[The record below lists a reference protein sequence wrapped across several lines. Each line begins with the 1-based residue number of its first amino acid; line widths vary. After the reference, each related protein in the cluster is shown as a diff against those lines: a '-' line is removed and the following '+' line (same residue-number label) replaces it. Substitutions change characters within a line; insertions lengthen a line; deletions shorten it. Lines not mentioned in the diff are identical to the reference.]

1 MKKERSWHNAFVF
14 TSLGLLF
21 GILFPLIATFI
32 VFEHGNI
39 PFSVEKFF
47 AIHRDKPLL
56 WLIDT
61 APIFLGGFAFLI
73 GNRQDEFLRL
83 RNQLGYGSG
92 SEGQSLPQVI
102 KELREE
108 LENRNRIEQI
118 IEKAKREWE
127 TTFDSVSELIILT
140 DQDGKIIRCNR
151 AVLDHLGLSF
161 DDILGKSFSKIF
173 LGTDKMPKNF
183 DKEIR
188 LPAMPG
194 WFEISRYPVDF
205 GDNHK
210 RRIFIIRDVTQQ
222 KNVELEVLRQKEFF
236 QTLVE
241 NSPVAI
247 VTLDLNQRIT
257 SCNPTFLNVFGFTK
271 QEVMGRELDPFFA
284 KNHEYKQAV
293 KLTQAVLQGGKVHIF
308 EQRPRK
314 DGTLLD
320 MEILGAPVV
329 IGGEHIGVLAMYHD
343 VTDLVKARREAE
355 AADRAKSEFLATMS
369 HEIRTPMNGIMGMTD
384 LVLTTQ
390 LTDEQRDF
398 LETARESAD
407 ALLIL
412 INDILD
418 FAKIESGKLDLEKID
433 FDLRTTVENVV
444 YSLVPR
450 AENKHLEIACFVP
463 LEIPSNLVGDPG
475 RIRQIL
481 FNLIGNA
488 IKFTEK
494 GDILVKV
501 DRVKET
507 ESSVTLKF
515 EVSDSGIGIP
525 AERQKAIFD
534 KFTQVDSSTTR
545 KYGGTGLGLAIT
557 KQLVEMMGGEL
568 GVESDLGKGSVFWFS
583 LMLEK
588 QENPSEETPFQDI
601 YFSEYRILVVDDN
614 NTNRIIMTKSVENFG
629 CNVVEVVGGREA
641 LEVLRAEKAKSNPFD
656 LVLLDMQMPELD
668 GEDTLRLIKED
679 PEIQDTV
686 VVILTSMGYR
696 GDAARLQELG
706 CAGYLVKP
714 VKMKQLYE
722 ALQTLFVEKSTGNL
736 TDKKSILTQHSLTE
750 QLRQKVRIL
759 LVEDNPVNQK
769 LGLAILQKAGYPV
782 DLARN
787 GAEAVR
793 AVKFK
798 KYNLIFMDVQ
808 MPELD
813 GLEATRQI
821 RKYETE
827 AVHTPIIAMTAHAM
841 KGDKERCLEA
851 GMDDY
856 LSKPLEAKAV
866 LKKIEEW
873 ADIVSF
879 EMSSVGDNMNEKKAS
894 EIPFDI
900 ENALKQLG
908 IDRDFLN
915 ELMQDFQR
923 DLDIKFDELRS
934 LIQAGEFEKISSLA
948 HNIKGAAATLRA
960 DDISNLAKALEIQAK
975 NGELLKCQ
983 QLLEQIG
990 QQKERIDSFVDLNV

>member
-1 MKKERSWHNAFVF
+1 MM
-14 TSLGLLF
+14 
-21 GILFPLIATFI
+21 
-32 VFEHGNI
+32 
-39 PFSVEKFF
+39 
-47 AIHRDKPLL
+47 
-56 WLIDT
+56 
-61 APIFLGGFAFLI
+61 
-73 GNRQDEFLRL
+73 
-83 RNQLGYGSG
+83 GSPM
-92 SEGQSLPQVI
+92 PQVI
-102 KELREE
+102 TELREE

-118 IEKAKREWE
+118 IQKAKREWE
-127 TTFDSVSELIILT
+127 TTFDSVSELIVLT
-140 DQDGKIIRCNR
+140 DHHGKIIRCNQ
-151 AVLDHLGLSF
+151 AVINHLGLSF
-161 DDILGKSFSKIF
+161 NEILGKSFPKTF
-173 LGTDKMPKNF
+173 LGKETMPKKF

-188 LPAMPG
+188 LPTMPG
-194 WFEISRYPVDF
+194 WFEVSSYPVDF
-205 GDNHK
+205 GDNQQ
-210 RRIFIIRDVTQQ
+210 RVIFIIRDVTQQ
-222 KNVELEVLRQKEFF
+222 KNNELEVLRQKEYF

-247 VTLDLNQRIT
+247 VTLDIEQRIA
-257 SCNPTFLNVFGFTK
+257 SCNPAFLSVFGYTE
-271 QEVMGRELDPFFA
+271 QEVMGEELDQLLAPKKDYVDA
-284 KNHEYKQAV
+284 HQ
-293 KLTQAVLQGGKVHIF
+293 LTQAVLQGGKVHLF
-308 EQRPRK
+308 EQRSRK
-314 DGTLLD
+314 DGALLD
-320 MEILGAPVV
+320 VEILGVPVV
-329 IGGEHIGVLAMYHD
+329 IGGEHIGALAMYHD
-343 VTDLVKARREAE
+343 VSALVQARNQAE

-390 LTDEQRDF
+390 LTAEQRDF

-412 INDILD
+412 INDVLD

-433 FDLRTTVENVV
+433 FDLRTMVENVV

-450 AENKHLEIACFVP
+450 AENKHLEIACFIP
-463 LEIPSNLVGDPG
+463 LEIHSNLIGDPG

-494 GDILVKV
+494 GDILVRV

-507 ESSVTLKF
+507 ESSVNLKF

-557 KQLVEMMGGEL
+557 KQLVEMMRGEV
-568 GVESDLGKGSVFWFS
+568 GVESDLGKGSIFWFS
-583 LMLEK
+583 ITLDK
-588 QENPSEETPFQDI
+588 QINPTAQTPFQNVN
-601 YFSEYRILVVDDN
+601 FSEYRILVVDDN
-614 NTNRIIMTKSVENFG
+614 NTNRIIMTKSVQNFG
-629 CNVVEVVGGREA
+629 CKVVEVVGGREA

-736 TDKKSILTQHSLTE
+736 TNKKSILTQHTLTE

-787 GAEAVR
+787 GAEAVQ
-793 AVKFK
+793 AFKFK

-813 GLEATRQI
+813 GLEATQLI
-821 RKYETE
+821 RKYESDET
-827 AVHTPIIAMTAHAM
+827 HTPIIAMTAHAM

-856 LSKPLEAKAV
+856 LSKPLNAKAV

-879 EMSSVGDNMNEKKAS
+879 EISSVGEDMDVKMAS

-900 ENALKQLG
+900 EKALKQLG

-923 DLDIKFDELRS
+923 DLDIKFDQLSS
-934 LIQAGEFEKISSLA
+934 LVRIGDFEKISALA

-960 DDISNLAKALEIQAK
+960 DDISNLAKALEIQAR

-983 QLLEQIG
+983 QLVEQIG

>member
-14 TSLGLLF
+14 TSLGILFGLLF
-21 GILFPLIATFI
+21 PIIATFI
-32 VFEHGNI
+32 VFETDQI
-39 PFSVEKFF
+39 PFSIANFF
-47 AIHRDKPLL
+47 AIHEDRPLL
-56 WLIDT
+56 WLIET

-73 GNRQDEFLRL
+73 GNRQDQFLRL
-83 RNQLGYGSG
+83 KSQLGFGEG
-92 SEGQSLPQVI
+92 SEGKSFSEI
-102 KELREE
+102 ISDLREE

-127 TTFDSVSELIILT
+127 TTFDSVSELIVLT
-140 DQDGKIIRCNR
+140 DQNGKIIRCNQ
-151 AVLDHLGLSF
+151 AVVTHLGLSF
-161 DDILGKSFSKIF
+161 DEILGKSFSKIF
-173 LGTDKMPKNF
+173 LGKETIPEKL

-188 LPAMPG
+188 LPAIPG
-194 WFEISRYPVDF
+194 WFEISSYPVDF
-205 GDNHK
+205 GDKHK
-210 RRIFIIRDVTQQ
+210 RVIFIIRDVTQQ
-222 KNVELEVLRQKEFF
+222 KNNELEVLRQKEFF
-236 QTLVE
+236 QTLIE

-257 SCNPTFLNVFGFTK
+257 SCNPAFLNAFGFTK

-284 KNHEYKQAV
+284 ENHEYNHAI

-320 MEILGAPVV
+320 MEILGVPVV
-329 IGGEHIGVLAMYHD
+329 IGEEHIGVLAMYHD
-343 VTDLVKARREAE
+343 VTDLVQARREAE

-384 LVLTTQ
+384 LVLATK
-390 LTDEQRDF
+390 LNGEQRDY

-407 ALLIL
+407 ALLSI

-450 AENKHLEIACFVP
+450 AENKHLEIACFIP
-463 LEIPSNLVGDPG
+463 LEIPANLVGDPG

-501 DRVKET
+501 DRVIET

-525 AERQKAIFD
+525 PERQKAIFD

-583 LMLEK
+583 LILEK

-601 YFSEYRILVVDDN
+601 NFSEYRILVVDDN
-614 NTNRIIMTKSVENFG
+614 NTNRVIMTKSVQNFG
-629 CNVVEVVGGREA
+629 CEVVEVVDGREA
-641 LEVLRAEKAKSNPFD
+641 LEALRAEKAKSNPFD
-656 LVLLDMQMPELD
+656 LVLLDMQMPDLD

-696 GDAARLQELG
+696 GDAARLQEMG

-736 TDKKSILTQHSLTE
+736 VEKKSIITQHSLTE
-750 QLRQKVRIL
+750 QMRQKVRIL
-759 LVEDNPVNQK
+759 LVEDNLVNQK
-769 LGLAILQKAGYPV
+769 LGLAIMQKAGYPV

-787 GAEAVR
+787 GAEAVQ

-808 MPELD
+808 MPEMD

-827 AVHTPIIAMTAHAM
+827 GFHTPIIAMTAHAM

-866 LKKIEEW
+866 LKKIEQW

-879 EMSSVGDNMNEKKAS
+879 EMRPVGEDMDERKES
-894 EIPFDI
+894 EVPFDV
-900 ENALKQLG
+900 ETALKQLG
-908 IDRDFLN
+908 IERDFLN

-923 DLDIKFDELRS
+923 DLDIKFDLLRDF
-934 LIQAGEFEKISSLA
+934 IQVGDFEKISSLA

-983 QLLEQIG
+983 QLVEQIG
-990 QQKERIDSFVDLNV
+990 QQKEKIDTFVDLNV